1 VSDFLEAVQ
10 GLTAIPWSDVSR
22 RWEALLAADV
32 ETRPVFSGSWV
43 VPAVPEGAVLVDAY
57 VVDGC
62 PIAIYTLPDR
72 TECLYHVSPPE
83 YELRTPMVALVEGA
97 RRELLASPPVNGA
110 AFRAAEA
117 RAYVLREGARAM
129 RRLARARGV
138 ALGATREAELE
149 MLRRLAAILA
159 RYTVGLGVAEFLVR
173 DPRVLD
179 VFADAPTGATPVYL
193 NLAPHPEAFPRAAT
207 NIFLSVQDA
216 EALLA
221 RMLFESGRPFSESR
235 PVLEANLEAHR
246 VRATAIG
253 PSLSPDGLA
262 FALRRHSPEPWTLP
276 RLIAAGSLTPLAA
289 GLLSLLLDGRSTVL
303 VAGSRGAG
311 KSSLLG
317 ALLLELPRSQR
328 ILAIEDTP
336 ELPLR
341 QMQRLGHKV
350 QGLLVQS
357 SLGGSEMSADE
368 ALRVSLRLGES
379 AIVLGEV
386 RGQEART
393 LYEAMRAGTAG
404 SAVLGTIHGNS
415 SAAVYE
421 RIVHDLGIPEMSFMA
436 TDVVVTAGLARPGGA
451 QRTSRRV
458 LEVTELAK
466 RRGPGEF
473 DTLLAYDAARDS
485 LVDTRTLREGSDR
498 LGEIARA
505 WGLGYR
511 EILENVR
518 VRAECKRLQVEAGR
532 NRPSLLGAAWTARCN
547 ARYWGLVEEGRSG
560 EALLAGWREWLE
572 AARA

>member
-1 VSDFLEAVQ
+1 MSDSVALQDLA
-10 GLTAIPWSDVSR
+10 AIRSGDVSR
-22 RWEALLAADV
+22 RWEALLASDV
-32 ETRPVFSGSWV
+32 ETRPAFSGSWV

-57 VVDGC
+57 IVDGC
-62 PIAIYTLPDR
+62 PVAWYTLPDR
-72 TECLYHVSPPE
+72 TESLYHLTPPE
-83 YELRTPMVALVEGA
+83 YELRTPMVQLIEDA
-97 RRELLASPPVNGA
+97 RRELLATPPPSGSAFHAAGA
-110 AFRAAEA
+110 RT
-117 RAYVLREGARAM
+117 YVVREGARM
-129 RRLARARGV
+129 IRRLARVSGI

-159 RYTVGLGVAEFLVR
+159 RYTVGLGVVEFLVR

-179 VFADAPTGATPVYL
+179 VFVDAPVGTTPVYL
-193 NLAPHPEAFPRAAT
+193 NLAAGRDAFPRGVT
-207 NIFLSVQDA
+207 NVFLTPEDA

-262 FALRRHSPEPWTLP
+262 FALRRHSPEPWTLA
-276 RLIAAGSLTPLAA
+276 RLIAAGSLSPLAA
-289 GLLSLLLDGRSTVL
+289 GLLSLLLDGRSTIL
-303 VAGSRGAG
+303 IAGSRGAG
-311 KSSLLG
+311 KSALLG

-328 ILAIEDTP
+328 VLAIEDTP
-336 ELPLR
+336 ELPIHEL
-341 QMQRLGHKV
+341 QRLGHKV

-357 SLGGSEMSADE
+357 SLGGSEMTADE

-415 SAAVYE
+415 SSAVYE
-421 RIVHDLGIPEMSFMA
+421 RIVHDLGIPEWSFMA
-436 TDVVVTAGLARPGGA
+436 TDVVVVAGLARPGGA

-466 RRGPGEF
+466 PRGPGEF
-473 DTLLAYDAARDS
+473 DALLAYDTARDS
-485 LVDTRTLREGSDR
+485 LVDTPTLREGSDR
-498 LGEIARA
+498 LKEIARA
-505 WGLGYR
+505 WGLSYR

-518 VRAECKRLQVEAGR
+518 TRAECKRLQVEAGKKR
-532 NRPSLLGAAWTARCN
+532 SALLGAEWTARCN
-547 ARYWGLVEEGRSG
+547 ARYWGLVEEGKQG
-560 EALLAGWREWLE
+560 EALVAEWREWLE
-572 AARA
+572 ALHA